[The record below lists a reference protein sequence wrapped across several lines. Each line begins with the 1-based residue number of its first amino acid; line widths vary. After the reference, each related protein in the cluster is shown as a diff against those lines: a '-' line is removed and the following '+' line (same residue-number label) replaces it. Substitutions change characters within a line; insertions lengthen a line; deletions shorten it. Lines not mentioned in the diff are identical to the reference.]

1 MKGLYNETVS
11 PSAGICSVP
20 LFRASQPGLRGLHGC
35 RRRLAGNRRLGI
47 NDNVVGLW
55 AGAMLAVLGYWTI
68 AWFEKKNWRFAGR
81 DFWLIA
87 LSVAMIGFVYRDMLT
102 YSPQIFLFLYIDPF
116 LLSAVAGALM
126 FIASMQLYGRM
137 KTKNG
142 GHAHFPFEKVV
153 LPLTFLTAAS
163 AAINYYPY

>member
-1 MKGLYNETVS
+1 
-11 PSAGICSVP
+11 
-20 LFRASQPGLRGLHGC
+20 
-35 RRRLAGNRRLGI
+35 
-47 NDNVVGLW
+47 
-55 AGAMLAVLGYWTI
+55 
-68 AWFEKKNWRFAGR
+68 
-81 DFWLIA
+81 
-87 LSVAMIGFVYRDMLT
+87 MIGFVYRDMLT

-126 FIASMQLYGRM
+126 FIASMQLYERM